1 MSMEKV
7 ASSPAVSNTDG
18 WSDEDVA
25 LSENEVAALNVALGV
40 GMSVS
45 ANSEDVAER
54 HTVAD
59 LSSIV
64 PSNDRLM
71 SVVRLQPVLEAPEA
85 GETGS
90 IGSGVSDEPGQS
102 FTDKVASFYI
112 GGDDNFSP
120 RDDKTTSPRQSVVGP
135 RLVPVGDEKKGG
147 LTAMEFTP
155 PDGGYGWVV
164 AFSACFINLWIV
176 GVTKSYGV
184 LYIEI
189 RNSFPEA
196 SAYHTSWLPSL
207 LSTVGL
213 LIAPIT
219 GTLCRRFTS
228 RKVSF
233 VGGILCFLGLVL
245 GSLAHNMNQLIFSMG
260 LLTGLGAGLT
270 TTPGILIVS
279 LYFEKRRTFA
289 SAICVS
295 GNALGGFFLPPLVD
309 YLLVTYGFRG
319 TLMLLG
325 AMQLHICVASM
336 LYRPITHHAI
346 VQAIDQ
352 QNQEEEENNG
362 TVPKDKLVP
371 QIPASPLPKPAQRP
385 LDSSPKTPVTRSRA
399 LWQKMMRR
407 RRLSSTT
414 SAEAAELQ
422 RQVSFLRSA
431 SMMNSIPDLT
441 QYARSWAVNP
451 DANSMGSRS
460 SMRTGF
466 AMGSKSSL
474 FNTTNSKLSLS
485 RLPIFAEHPSVLRL
499 SDEDGRVTS
508 ARFLRGSARR
518 LSSQSRVAPVVLP
531 EVRTQLNRQTSIRT
545 VQSRIMTSVLESE
558 TEDKENLVRPFT
570 EDKNDFTENGM
581 ATADN
586 LGLKQEEQEVEV
598 KRPNCCVICCANFCD
613 CSLFKD
619 ALFLTMAF
627 SVFFMSCG
635 APFST
640 FFLPAYAVSVEIPS
654 SLVPKMLSISAIF
667 DLIGR
672 LGMGFVSDLGFIKT
686 HHIYFVSGMMA
697 AIAVLLMPH
706 MTTFGS
712 LTAVLSVYGFG
723 VGSWFV
729 MIPPMLAQH
738 HGAAQLASSYGLVRL
753 FNGIMNFIS
762 PQFNGLLFDLTKDY
776 VVLYVFMGTC
786 MVVAAVMVL
795 VLVPLVQHCRDILA
809 RRQEDDYVIKNPA

>member
-1 MSMEKV
+1 MSTEKV
-7 ASSPAVSNTDG
+7 ASSPTVSNTDG
-18 WSDEDVA
+18 WSKEDVT
-25 LSENEVAALNVALGV
+25 LSENEVDALNVALCV
-40 GMSVS
+40 GMS
-45 ANSEDVAER
+45 ATTNNSEDVTEK
-54 HTVAD
+54 HMVGDVT
-59 LSSIV
+59 SIV
-64 PSNDRLM
+64 PS
-71 SVVRLQPVLEAPEA
+71 VIRLQPVLEAPEA
-85 GETGS
+85 VENGS

-112 GGDDNFSP
+112 GGDEAFSP
-120 RDDKTTSPRQSVVGP
+120 RDDKISSPRLSVVGP
-135 RLVPVGDEKKGG
+135 RLVPVGEDKGKV
-147 LTAMEFTP
+147 TAIEFTP
-155 PDGGYGWVV
+155 PDGGYGWVI

-176 GVTKSYGV
+176 GFTKSYGV
-184 LYIEI
+184 LYLEI
-189 RNSFPEA
+189 RRTFPEA

-213 LIAPIT
+213 LIAPVT

-233 VGGILCFLGLVL
+233 VGGFLCFLGMML
-245 GSLAHNMNQLIFSMG
+245 GSLASSMTQLILSVG

-309 YLLVTYGFRG
+309 YLLTTYGFRG
-319 TLMLLG
+319 TLMLIG

-336 LYRPITHHAI
+336 LYRPISHHAI

-352 QNQEEEENNG
+352 QNQEEEEETNG
-362 TVPKDKLVP
+362 SVPKDKLVP

-385 LDSSPKTPVTRSRA
+385 VPSSPNTPITRSRA
-399 LWQKMMRR
+399 LWHKMMRR

-414 SAEAAELQ
+414 SAEDAELQ

-441 QYARSWAVNP
+441 HYARSWAVNP

-466 AMGSKSSL
+466 TMGSKSSL
-474 FNTTNSKLSLS
+474 FNTTTSKLSLS

-508 ARFLRGSARR
+508 ARFLRGSTRR
-518 LSSQSRVAPVVLP
+518 LSQSSRVAPAALP

-558 TEDKENLVRPFT
+558 KEDKENLVRPFAEEKGEYDET
-570 EDKNDFTENGM
+570 QMTTG
-581 ATADN
+581 DN

-598 KRPNCCVICCANFCD
+598 KRPNCCVLCCVNFCD

-619 ALFLTMAF
+619 ALFVIMAL
-627 SVFFMSCG
+627 SVFLISCG
-635 APFST
+635 APFSL
-640 FFLPAYAVSVEIPS
+640 FFLPAYADTVDIPS
-654 SLVPKMLSISAIF
+654 SLVPNMLSISAII
-667 DLIGR
+667 DLVGR
-672 LGMGFVSDLGFIKT
+672 LGMGFVSDLGFFEIT
-686 HHIYFVSGMMA
+686 HIYAVTGLMSA
-697 AIAVLLMPH
+697 VAVLLMPH
-706 MTTFGS
+706 MTSFAS
-712 LTAVLSVYGFG
+712 LTGILALYGFG

-729 MIPPMLAQH
+729 MIPAILAKH

-753 FNGIMNFIS
+753 FNGVMNFIS
-762 PQFNGLLFDLTKDY
+762 PQFNGLLFDLTNDY
-776 VVLYVFMGTC
+776 VVLYTFMGSC
-786 MVVAAVMVL
+786 MVTASLMVL
-795 VLVPLVQHCRDILA
+795 LLVPLVVRCRELLA